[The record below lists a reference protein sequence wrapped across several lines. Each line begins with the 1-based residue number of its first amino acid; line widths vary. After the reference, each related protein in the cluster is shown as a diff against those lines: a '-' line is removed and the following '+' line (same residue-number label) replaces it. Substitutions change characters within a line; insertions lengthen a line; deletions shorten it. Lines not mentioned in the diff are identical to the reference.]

1 MTRSVLSLLLGLIG
15 TTLLVVGCDTTGT
28 EPDTPPTIDRV
39 DLTFVPVD
47 RQFVRQVATAGRSG
61 PDSFRV
67 DGRLVLEPGRYRV
80 EIEAFEENESVTTYV
95 ADGTH
100 LPLLRYALSDS
111 LDGHLSLQE
120 GPAPSLIPLDTVL
133 APLGQAQG
141 QDTPRPKTTPVPRP
155 QFLVSV
161 ADTSGTTGTLRLVLE
176 RYESFTA
183 YRRGTDPLRVDF
195 DIRCPVRTV
204 PTTER

>member
-1 MTRSVLSLLLGLIG
+1 MTRSAFSLLLGLMG
-15 TTLLVVGCDTTGT
+15 TTLLAVGCDTTGA
-28 EPDTPPTIDRV
+28 EPDTLPTIDRV
-39 DLTFVPVD
+39 EFAFVAED
-47 RQFVRQVATAGRSG
+47 GQSVRQTATARRSG

-95 ADGTH
+95 ADGTD
-100 LPLLRYALSDS
+100 LPLLRYALSDG

-133 APLGQAQG
+133 APLGQG
-141 QDTPRPKTTPVPRP
+141 QPAAAPKTSPVPRP
-155 QFLVSV
+155 QFLASV

-195 DIRCPVRTV
+195 HVRCPVRTV
-204 PTTER
+204 PTPER

>member
-1 MTRSVLSLLLGLIG
+1 MTRSVLALLLGLIG
-15 TTLLVVGCDTTGT
+15 TTLLAIGCDTTGAKR
-28 EPDTPPTIDRV
+28 DTPPTIDRV
-39 DLTFVPVD
+39 DLRFVPED
-47 RQFVRQVATAGRSG
+47 GQFVRQIATARRSG

-95 ADGTH
+95 ADGTD
-100 LPLLRYALSDS
+100 LPLLRYALSDG

-133 APLGQAQG
+133 APLGQAQE
-141 QDTPRPKTTPVPRP
+141 QDAPVPKTSPVPRP
-155 QFLVSV
+155 RFLVSV
-161 ADTSGTTGTLRLVLE
+161 ADTSGATGTLRLVLE
-176 RYESFTA
+176 RHESFTA

-195 DIRCPVRTV
+195 DVRCPLRTV
-204 PTTER
+204 PATER